1 MKTCCDKLLSI
12 VNRTPDSAL
21 EVYCKTE
28 LLCGDSEVRSVFNL
42 AGKTSL
48 FRAKH
53 WIAQDLGSAKLHHIE
68 TLLSR
73 SDLNVSSELD
83 VFGLIKKWVESQ
95 SNTTG
100 LTRLLHCIRFQ

>member
-1 MKTCCDKLLSI
+1 MKTCCDKLHSI
-12 VNRTPDSAL
+12 IELTPDTAL

-28 LLCGDSEVRSVFNL
+28 LLCGDPDARSVFNL

-48 FRAKH
+48 FRAKN
-53 WIAQDLGSAKLHHIE
+53 WIAQDLGSVKLHHIE

-83 VFGLIKKWVESQ
+83 VFGLIKLWVEAQ

-100 LTRLLHCIRFQ
+100 FTRLLHCIRFQ

>member
-1 MKTCCDKLLSI
+1 MKACCDKLLSI
-12 VNRTPDSAL
+12 MERFPDRAL

-28 LLCGDSEVRSVFNL
+28 LFCGDSEVRAVCNL
-42 AGKTSL
+42 AGKTAL
-48 FRAKH
+48 FRVKH
-53 WIAQDLGSAKLHHIE
+53 WTAQDVGSAKLHHIE

-73 SDLNVSSELD
+73 SDLNLSSELE
-83 VFGLIKKWVESQ
+83 VFGLIKNWVTSQ

>member
-1 MKTCCDKLLSI
+1 MKTCCDKLLKI
-12 VNRTPDSAL
+12 VEFTPNTAL

-28 LLCGDSEVRSVFNL
+28 PLCGDSVVRSVFNL

-48 FRAKH
+48 YRAKH
-53 WIAQDLGSAKLHHIE
+53 MVAQELITAKLHHME

-73 SDLNVSSELD
+73 SDLNVSSELE
-83 VFGLIKKWVESQ
+83 VFELIKKWLESQ

-100 LTRLLHCIRFQ
+100 STRLLHCIRFQ